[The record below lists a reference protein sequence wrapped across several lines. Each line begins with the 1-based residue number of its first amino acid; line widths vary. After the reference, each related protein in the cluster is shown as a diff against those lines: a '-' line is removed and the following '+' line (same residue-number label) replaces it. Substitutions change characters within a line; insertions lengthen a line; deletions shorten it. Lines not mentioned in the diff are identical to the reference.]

1 MTVNVD
7 NANLTLT
14 KELKASNIG
23 SFKPL
28 DLANAT
34 NTQLFINEI
43 DNAVKHY
50 SEARVIL
57 ALYKCLGND
66 LTY

>member
-1 MTVNVD
+1 MD

-14 KELKASNIG
+14 KELKAFNIG
-23 SFKPL
+23 SFKL
-28 DLANAT
+28 LNLANAT
-34 NTQLFINEI
+34 NTQLFINKI
-43 DNAVKHY
+43 DDIVKHY

-66 LTY
+66 LAC

>member
-1 MTVNVD
+1 M
-7 NANLTLT
+7 LI
-14 KELKASNIG
+14 KELKASNIRL
-23 SFKPL
+23 FKPL

-34 NTQLFINEI
+34 NMQLFIDEI
-43 DNAVKHY
+43 NNIVKYY
-50 SEARVIL
+50 SEVRVIL

>member
-1 MTVNVD
+1 MD

-28 DLANAT
+28 NLANAT
-34 NTQLFINEI
+34 NIQFFINEI
-43 DNAVKHY
+43 NDVVEHY